1 MKYVNLYLVVL
12 SLFLTSGLI
21 KTEKTSTGY
30 YPGERLPN
38 IVINGMEE
46 KTLDLSEYKGKK
58 VVLNFWAAYD
68 AHSRANNVAFH
79 NYIKEHA
86 AEDVAF
92 ISISFDENFNVFE
105 RTMLL
110 DKIDTHS
117 QFYVA
122 NGTESK
128 IYKDFQLNKGF
139 RNYIIDEDGII
150 KEMNITVEKLKEL
163 T

>member
-12 SLFLTSGLI
+12 SLILTSGLI
-21 KTEKTSTGY
+21 KTQKTSTGY

-38 IVINGMEE
+38 IVIDGMEE

-68 AHSRANNVAFH
+68 AYSRANNVAFH

-86 AEDVAF
+86 AEDVEF
-92 ISISFDENFNVFE
+92 ISISFDENYNVFE
-105 RTMLL
+105 KTMLL

-117 QFYVA
+117 QFYVK
-122 NGTESK
+122 NGSKSK
-128 IYKDFQLNKGF
+128 IYKEFQLDKGF
-139 RNYIIDEDGII
+139 RNYIIDENGII
-150 KEMNITVEKLKEL
+150 REMNITIEKLKKL